1 MTRLVICTFFT
12 LISLT
17 SLQAQQKELDNRV
30 NLVFGVSQLLANG
43 FNIEGNLFYKR
54 LAFDYSHGVSLNF
67 SNELLGAGPDQDQ
80 GLALHLPYTTGFGV
94 GYRINEWLN
103 IRVEPKWHRYELF
116 YEGDVQNESTLI
128 DAYTTFTLGLGAYAN
143 LRPFKNQDNFLKG
156 IMIAPN
162 VRYWPKVSST
172 LPDDQFTYLN
182 RNTEQIETH
191 QAREVGIANTPFFF
205 NASIGYSVKF

>member
-172 LPDDQFTYLN
+172 LQDDQFTYLN